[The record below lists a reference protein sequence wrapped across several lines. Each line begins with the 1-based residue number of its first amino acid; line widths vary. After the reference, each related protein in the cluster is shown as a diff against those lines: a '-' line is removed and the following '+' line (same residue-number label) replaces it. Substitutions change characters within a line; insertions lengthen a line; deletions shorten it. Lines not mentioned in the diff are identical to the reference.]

1 MHYKIFV
8 FACFLMS
15 LTESYSSLLVPW
27 AWLLH
32 LVNFALP
39 ALGLATLL
47 APAVAGWRS
56 LTPQRLWRAWWPL
69 AGAGLLVLVAGLVGL
84 GRDGR
89 MATYAGL
96 LLVAASLAC
105 WLQVRLAPTRS
116 DRAAWSP
123 PARWR

>member
-8 FACFLMS
+8 FACFLMP

-27 AWLLH
+27 TWLLH

-47 APAVAGWRS
+47 APAVAGWRG

-69 AGAGLLVLVAGLVGL
+69 AVAGLLVLLAGLLGF

-89 MATYAGL
+89 MTTYAGL
-96 LLVAASLAC
+96 VLVSASLAC
-105 WLQVRLAPTRS
+105 WLQARLAPGVGSR
-116 DRAAWSP
+116 RAPYP
-123 PARWR
+123 P